1 MMKGKPIFSSMEIG
15 RIFIHPKISK
25 SWIKEFSSIAWQIK
39 GENLISQDG
48 LDIIMRSHP
57 ISLVGIKRKMYCI
70 SGFRSYQLAKSIFP
84 GEHLVPVFVYP
95 EQRDEEALNQVEK
108 LMAADLLLSTL
119 SFGLNGV
126 AWEKD
131 LAHIWDLV
139 PRDLREKIIPVIK
152 SKSKLSEA
160 AGFKQR
166 NLYSNSKPR
175 SSKLR
180 RKLGQER

>member
-15 RIFIHPKISK
+15 SIFIHPKISK
-25 SWIKEFSSIAWQIK
+25 SWIKEFSSIAWQIN
-39 GENLISQDG
+39 GENIISQDG

-57 ISLVGIKRKMYCI
+57 MSLVGIKRKMYCI

-84 GEHLVPVFVYP
+84 DEHLVPVLVYP
-95 EQRDEEALNQVEK
+95 EQKNEEVLSQIER
-108 LMAADLLLSTL
+108 MIAADVLLSTL

-131 LAHIWDLV
+131 LARIWELV
-139 PRDLREKIIPVIK
+139 PRDLREKIIPDIK
-152 SKSKLSEA
+152 SKSRLSEEV
-160 AGFKQR
+160 GFKQR